1 MLEYQPKGRD
11 FMESIGMQNFSIRT
25 DVIDLDK
32 VLSLIYDIEMN
43 YLDYCKQLIS
53 TCNHY
58 RLLQRQAAQEV
69 VNLVKLE
76 MPGQ

>member
-1 MLEYQPKGRD
+1 
-11 FMESIGMQNFSIRT
+11 MQQFSIRT

-43 YLDYCKQLIS
+43 YVDYCKQLIS
-53 TCNHY
+53 TGNHY

-69 VNLVKLE
+69 VNLVKLKIS
-76 MPGQ
+76 GQ